1 MIEKWKHGLDTSEKF
16 GTMFMDLSKA
26 FETLNHNLLFDKLNG
41 YSFSFGAIKFFQR
54 YLLERSQTEKANNKR
69 CLHGSRNPHKNGF

>member
-26 FETLNHNLLFDKLNG
+26 FETLNHNLLFDKLTG
-41 YSFSFGAIKFFQR
+41 
-54 YLLERSQTEKANNKR
+54 
-69 CLHGSRNPHKNGF
+69 